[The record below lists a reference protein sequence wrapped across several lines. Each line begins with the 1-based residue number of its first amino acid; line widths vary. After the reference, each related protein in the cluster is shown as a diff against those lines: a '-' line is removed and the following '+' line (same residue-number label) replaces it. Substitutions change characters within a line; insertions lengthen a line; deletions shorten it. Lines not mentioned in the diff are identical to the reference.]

1 MAVRIRL
8 QRRGTHKRPF
18 YHIVVADSRY
28 PRDGKFIE
36 KVGTYNPLKEPAEI
50 TLKADRYDEWLQKG
64 AQPSEAVVD
73 LVRRHRKQAGQAA
86 SQP

>member
-18 YHIVVADSRY
+18 YHIVVADRRA
-28 PRDGKFIE
+28 PRDGRFIE
-36 KVGTYNPLKEPAEI
+36 KVGTYDPLKNPAEI
-50 TLKADRYDEWLQKG
+50 TIKTDRYEQWVDKG
-64 AQPSEAVVD
+64 ALPSEAVVD
-73 LVRRHRKQAGQAA
+73 LVRRFRRSKQVE

>member
-18 YHIVVADSRY
+18 YHIVVADQRA
-28 PRDGKFIE
+28 PRDGRFIE
-36 KVGTYNPLKEPAEI
+36 KVGTYNPLREPAEI
-50 TLKADRYDEWLQKG
+50 TLKTDRYDQWVGKG
-64 AQPSEAVVD
+64 ALPSEAVAG
-73 LVRRHRKQAGQAA
+73 LVRRFRSLKQVE

>member
-18 YHIVVADSRY
+18 YHIVVADRRA

-36 KVGTYNPLKEPAEI
+36 KVGTYDPLKEPAEI
-50 TLKADRYDEWLQKG
+50 SLKTDRYDQWVEKG
-64 AQPSEAVVD
+64 AIPSEAVAD
-73 LVRRHRKQAGQAA
+73 LVRKFRRSQPVEGQA
-86 SQP
+86 

>member
-8 QRRGTHKRPF
+8 QRRVTHKRPF
-18 YHIVVADSRY
+18 YHIVVADRRA

-36 KVGTYNPLKEPAEI
+36 KVGTYNPLTDPAVI
-50 TLKADRYDEWLQKG
+50 TLETERYDQWVEKG
-64 AQPSEAVVD
+64 ALPSEAVAD
-73 LVRRHRKQAGQAA
+73 LVRRFRKSTQVE

>member
-18 YHIVVADSRY
+18 YHIVVADQRA
-28 PRDGKFIE
+28 PRDGRFIE
-36 KVGTYNPLKEPAEI
+36 KVGTYNPLREPAEI
-50 TLKADRYDEWLQKG
+50 TLKTDRYDQWVEKG
-64 AQPSEAVVD
+64 ALPSEAVAGI
-73 LVRRHRKQAGQAA
+73 VRRFRSSKQVE

>member
-18 YHIVVADSRY
+18 YHIVVADRRAS
-28 PRDGKFIE
+28 RDGRFIE
-36 KVGTYNPLKEPAEI
+36 KVGTYDPLKDPAEI
-50 TLKADRYDEWLQKG
+50 TVKTDRYDQWVEQG
-64 AQPSEAVVD
+64 ALPSDAVAD
-73 LVRRHRKQAGQAA
+73 LVRRFRRSKQVE